1 MYFVHRIGLPAVY
14 CPSWR
19 QHQPFQCIQLHRI
32 HLETSSTPLNFNMH
46 VNPSSPSIPC
56 FALKWSMQLSVYT
69 AVALK
74 LTHAHVDPGQL
85 SLCQPGPCWFHKVRH
100 CDSHQ
105 SVDTRWHRT
114 VETQHKNYDWW
125 CLTCDLTSTKITL
138 SVSSSLK
145 SRRIPHFLSAK
156 S

>member
-125 CLTCDLTSTKITL
+125 CLTCDLTSIKITL